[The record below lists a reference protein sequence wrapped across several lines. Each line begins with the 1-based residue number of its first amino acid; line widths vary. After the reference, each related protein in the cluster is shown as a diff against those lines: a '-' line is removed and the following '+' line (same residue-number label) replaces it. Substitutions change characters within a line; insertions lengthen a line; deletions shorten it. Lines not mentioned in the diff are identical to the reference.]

1 MRIAT
6 ELYTRSYRP
15 GNSYPCACVR
25 APVVDRY
32 SVTRTLQKPTFA
44 THERRS
50 MQIDRGF
57 EREKSRNRARPRTS
71 TTSFASRISFFP
83 LFFLRDAI
91 TISKVDKR
99 TCGQRSAE
107 TLKCTQLRSQLRSPS
122 NRNRWTL
129 RNRHAESI
137 SLNIGTNRCVFQS
150 NITRK
155 ANIPIVKL
163 NRTRER

>member
-1 MRIAT
+1 MHNFSSPGFTRTRAFLKGNFSAPIPPPPLFPLTRGGLTFLSENGHFVRVDVRGHDPWRRSPVRKFMRIAT

-44 THERRS
+44 TYERRS
-50 MQIDRGF
+50 MRIDRGF

-99 TCGQRSAE
+99 TCG
-107 TLKCTQLRSQLRSPS
+107 
-122 NRNRWTL
+122 
-129 RNRHAESI
+129 
-137 SLNIGTNRCVFQS
+137 
-150 NITRK
+150 
-155 ANIPIVKL
+155 
-163 NRTRER
+163 